1 MKVLLLYPNLRSM
14 YVMPTAI
21 ALFSAL
27 LKQDNH
33 EVRLFDTTY
42 WEFPEKGIVNQDKY
56 KAATL
61 QVQPSQKAK
70 KQLPLYTTN
79 VYDDFNQEVA
89 AYEPDLIACS
99 ATEDMFPY
107 AMKLLRN
114 LRTKGKAKTILGG
127 VFATFAPDKAIFPP
141 EIDMICLGEGEY
153 PLLELCK
160 RIDKGQNYT
169 DIPHLWVKQEGV
181 IFKNKMT
188 TLANVDNL
196 PVLDLELF
204 DESRYYRP
212 FAGKI
217 YRTIPV
223 ETHRG
228 CPYSCAYCNAPAKEK
243 LYKEANLRFSRL
255 KSIETIRRDLLFY
268 KNEGQAEY
276 FFFWADTFLALSN
289 QYLEELAEMYTS
301 EIGLPFF
308 CQTRPETLSD
318 KRVRILKN
326 MGIDTITLGVEH
338 GNPQFRE
345 KILGR
350 KNSNKTIIDSA
361 HLLADYDIKCYVDN
375 IVGFPTET
383 RELAFD
389 TIRLNRQLPVMSRSI
404 YTFSPFHGAQLRDL
418 AEELGYLDS
427 NTIANSVY
435 SMSLLNMP
443 QFSKEA
449 IEGVR
454 RCFNLYLLLD
464 EKRWPEIELAEQLTP
479 EGDKIWENLIAE
491 CRERFFS
498 PSATKND

>member
-1 MKVLLLYPNLRSM
+1 MKVLLLYPNLRGM
-14 YVMPTAI
+14 YVMPTAVAI
-21 ALFSAL
+21 FSAL

-42 WEFPEKGIVNQDKY
+42 WEFPEDGIVNHDKY

-61 QVQPSQKAK
+61 QVQPYQKAK
-70 KQLPLYTTN
+70 KQVPLYTTN
-79 VYDDFNQEVA
+79 VYEEFNKEVA

-99 ATEDMFPY
+99 ATEDLFPY

-127 VFATFAPDKAIFPP
+127 LFATFAPNKAIQPP
-141 EIDMICLGEGEY
+141 EIDIICLGEGEY
-153 PLLELCK
+153 PLQELCK
-160 RIDKGQNYT
+160 RIDKGQSYT
-169 DIPHLWVKQEGV
+169 DIPNLWVKQDGV
-181 IFKNKMT
+181 VIKNKMT
-188 TLANVDNL
+188 SLTDIDHL
-196 PVLDLELF
+196 PLLDLEIF

-228 CPYSCAYCNAPAKEK
+228 CPYKCTYCNSPAQER
-243 LYKEANLRFSRL
+243 LYKKENLQFSRL
-255 KSIETIRRDLLFY
+255 KSIESLRRDLLFY

-276 FFFWADTFLALSN
+276 LFFWANTFLALSN
-289 QYLEELAEMYTS
+289 QYLEELAEMYIS
-301 EIGLPFF
+301 EIGLPFW
-308 CQTRPETLSD
+308 CQTRPETLSE
-318 KRVRILKN
+318 KRVQILKK
-326 MGIDTITLGVEH
+326 MGLNSITLGIEH

-350 KNSNKTIIDSA
+350 KISNKVIMDSV
-361 HLLADYDIKCYVDN
+361 HRLADYDIKFYVDN
-375 IVGFPTET
+375 IIGLPTET

-389 TIRLNRQLPVMSRSI
+389 TIRLSKQIPTMDRNMF
-404 YTFSPFHGAQLRDL
+404 TFSPFHGTPLRDL
-418 AEELGYLDS
+418 AENMGYIDS
-427 NTIANSVY
+427 NLIASSIIGMSV
-435 SMSLLNMP
+435 LNMP

-454 RCFNLYLLLD
+454 RCFVPYLLLE

-479 EGDKIWENLIAE
+479 KGDKIWEKIIAE
-491 CRERFFS
+491 CRERFF
-498 PSATKND
+498 PSSTKND